1 MHTDIG
7 VKIGHWYYANI
18 LVFQY
23 VDSNKNKLMSWIF
36 IIALFWVHLKKKNVN
51 FFLGWFNFF

>member
-23 VDSNKNKLMSWIF
+23 VDSNKNKTNVLNFYNCIILSTFEKKMLIF
-36 IIALFWVHLKKKNVN
+36 F
-51 FFLGWFNFF
+51 

>member
-36 IIALFWVHLKKKNVN
+36 IIALFWVHLKKKMLI
-51 FFLGWFNFF
+51 FF